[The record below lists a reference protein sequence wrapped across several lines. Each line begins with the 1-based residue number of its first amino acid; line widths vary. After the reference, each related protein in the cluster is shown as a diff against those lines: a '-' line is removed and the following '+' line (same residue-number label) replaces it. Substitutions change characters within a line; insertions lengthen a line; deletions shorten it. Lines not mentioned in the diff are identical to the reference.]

1 MAKQTRDP
9 AVLWREIE
17 LAGSIDAYVKKQL
30 EELGYVLD
38 ATPTDDMSKK
48 EYAEYKKRLKAEA
61 AEKKRIKKEVW
72 KAYRS
77 THIVHLGDGVFWNDF
92 TDFDKW
98 DLENSEKRSAENEL
112 PAIDS
117 PQQLAEK
124 LSLTVPQLRWLAYHR
139 DAATRL
145 HYRRYTIPKR
155 DGSERPIWEPLPIL
169 KETQRWILRNI
180 VERLLVHGAAHGF
193 LAGRSIGTNAAV
205 HGGSKVILKMDLKE
219 FFPTVTMRRVK
230 GIFRKAGYREQVST
244 LLAMVCTEA
253 PREVVQR
260 NGKTY
265 YVSLGPRCLPQGAP
279 TSPGLS
285 NTICLKLDGRMD
297 GLARK
302 YGWRYTR
309 YADDLT
315 FSLPE
320 KHKGK
325 PGLGALIGLVKKT
338 VADEGFVIN
347 PKKTRVIRTGARQKV
362 TGLVVNGPQGPRVD
376 RKVKRQLRAAIH
388 NLKQG
393 KELKE
398 GETVDSLRGMAAFV
412 SMTER
417 KLGRK
422 FIDEINEAVKS

>member
-1 MAKQTRDP
+1 MARQTRDP
-9 AVLWREIE
+9 EVLWREIE

-38 ATPTDDMSKK
+38 VAPTEDMSKK

-61 AEKKRIKKEVW
+61 AEKKRLKKEAW
-72 KAYRS
+72 QAYRS
-77 THIVHLGDGVFWNDF
+77 RHIVHLGDGVFWNDF

-98 DLENSEKRSAENEL
+98 DLEDSEKRAAENEL
-112 PAIDS
+112 PPIDS
-117 PQQLAEK
+117 PQQLAER
-124 LSLTVPQLRWLAYHR
+124 LSLTIPQLRWLAYHR
-139 DAATRL
+139 DAATYL

-169 KETQRWILRNI
+169 KETQRWILRNV

-193 LAGRSIGTNAAV
+193 LAGRSIATNAAV

-230 GIFRKAGYREQVST
+230 GIFRKAGYREQVAT

-253 PREVVQR
+253 PREIIQR

-265 YVSLGPRCLPQGAP
+265 YVSLGPRSLPQGAP

-285 NTICLKLDGRMD
+285 NAICLKLDGRLD

-325 PGLGALIGLVKKT
+325 PNLGCLIGLTKKT
-338 VADEGFVIN
+338 VADEGFTIN
-347 PKKTRVIRTGARQKV
+347 PKKTRVVRSGGRQKV
-362 TGLVVNGPQGPRVD
+362 TGLVVNGDQSPRVD

-393 KELKE
+393 KELKN

-417 KLGRK
+417 SLGRRLME
-422 FIDEINEAVKS
+422 EINEAAKS